1 MLLKKIKW
9 VEIINDVLSY
19 SNIKITDK
27 ELIKLLNLPKYTIKT
42 KVSKEMIKEIKDLLE
57 IQSFTSNKQVAG
69 IYIFVHNK
77 TGSKYVGSS
86 SQLAIRLYNY
96 IKKKD
101 RPEKLLRPLLYKEG
115 INNFTLEIIP
125 ITGNWKYRVE
135 LVL

>member
-101 RPEKLLRPLLYKEG
+101 RPEKLLRPIKKE
-115 INNFTLEIIP
+115 
-125 ITGNWKYRVE
+125 
-135 LVL
+135 